1 MADIY
6 SRSLVDFPERPA
18 FSLINKEQLTYRE
31 FGDSVE
37 RLTEIFNKH
46 GIKKGEKIAILGN
59 NMPNWAVSYFAVT
72 TSSRVVVPI
81 LPDFTAFEIV
91 NVIEHSDSDVIVVS
105 EKLQYKLSAS
115 VMESFRLVISMDT
128 LEVIKSAGEQ
138 DYTLNELPVAENLAS
153 IIYTSGTSGA
163 SKGVMLTHRNLV
175 SQNYMANKLMPIFR
189 EDVFLSILP
198 LSHAYECSL
207 GLILPFSRGAHVVYL
222 DGAPTPSMLLPA
234 LSTVRPTI
242 MLSVPLIV
250 EKIYKNKIRPMFT
263 KTWVTQFLYS
273 ISFIRRA
280 LHKVAG
286 KKLCQT
292 FGGRLRFF
300 GIGGSKLDGVVERF
314 LADAGF
320 PYGIGYGLTETSP
333 VIAVNHG
340 AEPGNI
346 RIGSVG
352 PVISNVE
359 VKIAEDGEILVRGEL
374 VMQGYWNNDAQT
386 ECALPTSGPNAGW
399 LHTGDIGHL
408 DEKGRIVITDRKKDM
423 IVNDKGDNVAPQKI
437 EGMLTLQ
444 PEIAQAMVSGD
455 KRPYVVGLIV
465 PDAEWALEW
474 ARANDEKFDFHQ
486 LQDLPAFRNAIRAAV
501 DRVNADLSVIEKVR
515 QFTFAE
521 EAFSIENGE
530 MTPSL
535 KIRRHKIRERY
546 ASRIDGLYKT

>member
-1 MADIY
+1 MISEVLELSLADIY

-115 VMESFRLVISMDT
+115 VLESFRLVISMDT
-128 LEVIKSAGEQ
+128 LEIIKSAGEQ
-138 DYTLNELPVAENLAS
+138 DYTLNELPVADDLAS

-292 FGGRLRFF
+292 FGGNLRFF
-300 GIGGSKLDGVVERF
+300 GIGGSKLDGVVEKF

-320 PYGIGYGLTETSP
+320 PYAIGYGLTETSP
-333 VIAVNHG
+333 LLAGCTPGKVIWQSTGPKLPDIEMKILN
-340 AEPGNI
+340 PNN
-346 RIGSVG
+346 RKIGEIVVKG
-352 PVISNVE
+352 PNVMAGYYKDPVITASCFT
-359 VKIAEDGEILVRGEL
+359 EDGWFRTKDLGYIDKKGNLYIKGRKDNMMVGSNGENIYPEEIEATINEHDMVLESLVVNNKGKL
-374 VMQGYWNNDAQT
+374 VAMVHFNYEQI
-386 ECALPTSGPNAGW
+386 EK
-399 LHTGDIGHL
+399 LHTFSEEAEVNL
-408 DEKGRIVITDRKKDM
+408 EKRVEEIKKELM
-423 IVNDKGDNVAPQKI
+423 EYVN
-437 EGMLTLQ
+437 
-444 PEIAQAMVSGD
+444 
-455 KRPYVVGLIV
+455 
-465 PDAEWALEW
+465 
-474 ARANDEKFDFHQ
+474 
-486 LQDLPAFRNAIRAAV
+486 
-501 DRVNADLSVIEKVR
+501 DRVNKSSKILEIVEQPVPFEKTAT
-515 QFTFAE
+515 Q
-521 EAFSIENGE
+521 
-530 MTPSL
+530 
-535 KIRRHKIRERY
+535 KIKRY
-546 ASRIDGLYKT
+546 LYN